1 MSNISKVWEIICF
14 TIKENIK
21 KKSFVITTTII
32 ALVLILAFPI
42 IAKFIMSKD
51 KKSNINTLYI
61 VANNGLDNLNYKEE
75 ITKTSKFDKIKFD
88 ISQGDS
94 KKYKSLIDKN
104 KNTNNLIAYI
114 TYTDKFSIEVTI
126 PKDSKIKES
135 DANKIA
141 GIFEEMIEEEKYVRA
156 AANEE
161 ELKEFNKKYSV
172 VVNTLGKGKESEMFT
187 IVKTYFPL
195 ILALIMYFMLLTYG
209 QGMTTSMT
217 TEKNSKIIELLVSH
231 TTPKILII
239 GKVMGN
245 VIVGIGQIILWI
257 ISIIIGIACGNLASN
272 YIAGKDM
279 IDVEGFI
286 EMIRKS
292 NESSAFSIGA
302 IILFIVLL
310 ILGFLFYSVFAAI
323 CGSFINKPE
332 EASSIL
338 VVYTYT
344 TVAGFFIP
352 YVGTFMQNQV
362 CINISKYVPICIP
375 FTVPMDILIGNIDIA
390 QALIAIGIMLV
401 SVIILVVIL
410 GNVYERLA
418 FNKLSV
424 KELMRRKNAI

>member
-42 IAKFIMSKD
+42 IAKFTMSKD

-61 VANNGLDNLNYKEE
+61 VADNGLDNLNYKEE
-75 ITKTSKFDKIKFD
+75 ITKISKFDKIKFD

-94 KKYKSLIDKN
+94 KKYKTFIDKN
-104 KNTNNLIAYI
+104 KKTNNLIAYI
-114 TYTDKFSIEVTI
+114 TYTDKFSTEVTI

-141 GIFEEMIEEEKYVRA
+141 GIIEEMLEEEKYVRA
-156 AANEE
+156 ADNEE
-161 ELKEFNKKYSV
+161 ELKEFNKEYNV
-172 VVNTLGKGKESEMFT
+172 VINTLGKGKESEMFT

-231 TTPKILII
+231 TTPRILIV

-257 ISIIIGIACGNLASN
+257 ISIIIGIACGNLVSN

-344 TVAGFFIP
+344 TVVGFFIP

-375 FTVPMDILIGNIDIA
+375 FTVPMDILIGNIDIM
-390 QALIAIGIMLV
+390 QAFIAIGIMLV
-401 SVIILVVIL
+401 SVIIVVVIL
-410 GNVYERLA
+410 ENVYERLV
-418 FNKLSV
+418 FNKLTI
-424 KELMRRKNAI
+424 KELIGRRKTI

>member
-1 MSNISKVWEIICF
+1 MSKIWEIICF

-21 KKSFVITTTII
+21 KKSFAITTIII
-32 ALVLILAFPI
+32 ALVLILAFPVV
-42 IAKFIMSKD
+42 AKFTMSKE
-51 KKSNINTLYI
+51 KKSNISTLYI
-61 VANNGLDNLNYKEE
+61 VTDEGLENLEYKEK
-75 ITKTSKFDKIKFD
+75 ITNTSKFNKIKFNVL
-88 ISQGDS
+88 QGNS
-94 KKYKSLIDKN
+94 KKYKSLVDEN
-104 KNTNNLIAYI
+104 KKTNNLIAHI

-126 PKDSKIKES
+126 PKSSKVKES
-135 DANKIA
+135 DASKIA
-141 GIFEEMIEEEKYVRA
+141 SIIEEMLEEEKYIRA
-156 AANEE
+156 ASSEE
-161 ELKEFNKKYSV
+161 ELKEFNKEYTV
-172 VVNTLGKGKESEMFT
+172 AVNTLGKGKESEMFT
-187 IVKTYFPL
+187 VVKTYFPL

-239 GKVMGN
+239 GKVIGN
-245 VIVGIGQIILWI
+245 VIVGIGQIVLWI
-257 ISIIIGIACGNLASN
+257 ISIIIGIVCGNLVSN
-272 YIAGKDM
+272 YIARKDM
-279 IDVEGFI
+279 IDVSGFI

-292 NESSAFSIGA
+292 NESSAFSASA
-302 IILFIVLL
+302 IILFVILL

-352 YVGTFMQNQV
+352 YVGTFMQNET

-401 SVIILVVIL
+401 SVIIVIAIL
-410 GNVYERLA
+410 GNVYERLV
-418 FNKLSV
+418 FNKLTI
-424 KELMRRKNAI
+424 KELMGKKRKG

>member
-104 KNTNNLIAYI
+104 KKTNNLIAYI

-344 TVAGFFIP
+344 TVVGFFIP

-362 CINISKYVPICIP
+362 CINISKYVQICIP

-410 GNVYERLA
+410 GNVYERLV

>member
-1 MSNISKVWEIICF
+1 
-14 TIKENIK
+14 
-21 KKSFVITTTII
+21 
-32 ALVLILAFPI
+32 
-42 IAKFIMSKD
+42 
-51 KKSNINTLYI
+51 
-61 VANNGLDNLNYKEE
+61 
-75 ITKTSKFDKIKFD
+75 
-88 ISQGDS
+88 
-94 KKYKSLIDKN
+94 
-104 KNTNNLIAYI
+104 
-114 TYTDKFSIEVTI
+114 
-126 PKDSKIKES
+126 
-135 DANKIA
+135 
-141 GIFEEMIEEEKYVRA
+141 
-156 AANEE
+156 
-161 ELKEFNKKYSV
+161 
-172 VVNTLGKGKESEMFT
+172 MFT

-231 TTPKILII
+231 TTPRILIV

-257 ISIIIGIACGNLASN
+257 ISIIIGIACGNLVSN

-292 NESSAFSIGA
+292 NESSAFSIGT

-344 TVAGFFIP
+344 TVVGFFIP

-375 FTVPMDILIGNIDIA
+375 FTVPMDILIGNIDIM
-390 QALIAIGIMLV
+390 QAFIAIGIMLV
-401 SVIILVVIL
+401 SVIIVVVIL
-410 GNVYERLA
+410 ENVYERLV
-418 FNKLSV
+418 FNKLTI
-424 KELMRRKNAI
+424 KELIGRRKTI